1 MSLLLTLALSSTLK
15 LGKHKAGSLAG
26 HQEHICTSPDLT
38 RGKEKHVKGFFEGDD
53 EGPRE
58 YWGDFPVPLGSGQLV
73 NLVGRIGRLD
83 PKGVALSFV
92 NDNVKRLL
100 WVPEKKIKSTGSTLH
115 LQLFSFPYPRD
126 QKRKEHG
133 KADTE

>member
-1 MSLLLTLALSSTLK
+1 M
-15 LGKHKAGSLAG
+15 
-26 HQEHICTSPDLT
+26 
-38 RGKEKHVKGFFEGDD
+38 R

-58 YWGDFPVPLGSGQLV
+58 YRGDFPVPLGSGQFV

-100 WVPEKKIKSTGSTLH
+100 WVPEEIIKPTGSTLH
-115 LQLFSFPYPRD
+115 LQLFSVPYPRD
-126 QKRKEHG
+126 QKKRNVERQTQMTWSQELIIYGHYQK
-133 KADTE
+133 TWLR

>member
-1 MSLLLTLALSSTLK
+1 M
-15 LGKHKAGSLAG
+15 
-26 HQEHICTSPDLT
+26 
-38 RGKEKHVKGFFEGDD
+38 R

-58 YWGDFPVPLGSGQLV
+58 YRGDFPVPLGSGQFV

-100 WVPEKKIKSTGSTLH
+100 WVPEEIIKPTGSTLH
-115 LQLFSFPYPRD
+115 LQLFSVPYPRD
-126 QKRKEHG
+126 QKKKERG
-133 KADTE
+133 KADTDDLVAGANNLWTLPENMVKVILKNGFSYHFE